1 MCVFFRGGHAPLLRQ
16 DAGVGLATPAAV
28 SGACG
33 HPALSGRGTR
43 DRAAGARGRGL
54 SLQAGSHWLARS
66 DGKTSR
72 LEALPQGTG
81 PRGGSLTF
89 GPCRGRVIG
98 CESGFAIAPGN
109 NMKKARTFQSSLDN
123 AATLNGEDGKTSHI
137 HAHES
142 GTARQTGER

>member
-1 MCVFFRGGHAPLLRQ
+1 MIRRPPGATLTDTPLPYTPLFRSGGGRA
-16 DAGVGLATPAAV
+16 DPAAV

-54 SLQAGSHWLARS
+54 SLQAGSHGLARS

-72 LEALPQGTG
+72 LEPLPQWTG
-81 PRGGSLTF
+81 HRGGSMTF
-89 GPCRGRVIG
+89 GPCRGPDIG

-109 NMKKARTFQSSLDN
+109 TMT
-123 AATLNGEDGKTSHI
+123 
-137 HAHES
+137 
-142 GTARQTGER
+142 TARPPLLRLAIGLGSASCRERVCPYV